1 MARRRLRIGA
11 GERMQRVRRISTTF
25 GRVYLGLRT
34 HRWIERRLG
43 PSDMEERWRRFHRSS
58 AQSVYDLAVDL
69 HGSVYVG
76 GSGSRNAFRIL
87 TPGPC
92 STVGIPC
99 KITEIIDTGGDGSGN
114 NPLTARS
121 FASSCS
127 AFGNLS
133 RTFLI
138 L

>member
-58 AQSVYDLAVDL
+58 AQSVYDLAVDPYETKNL
-69 HGSVYVG
+69 VRSHAGEAARLKGALLERV
-76 GSGSRNAFRIL
+76 RTL
-87 TPGPC
+87 
-92 STVGIPC
+92 
-99 KITEIIDTGGDGSGN
+99 GGDGE
-114 NPLTARS
+114 PTAEPVDRETLEKLK
-121 FASSCS
+121 ALGY
-127 AFGNLS
+127 AP
-133 RTFLI
+133 
-138 L
+138 